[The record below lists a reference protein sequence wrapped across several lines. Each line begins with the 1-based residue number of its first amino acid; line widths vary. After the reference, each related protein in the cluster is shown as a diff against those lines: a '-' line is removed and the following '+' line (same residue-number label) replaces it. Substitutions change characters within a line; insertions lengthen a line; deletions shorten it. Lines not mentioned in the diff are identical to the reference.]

1 MYFLLKSLTATE
13 TENGNLP
20 EKTSRFHFQNY
31 YSPPLLPKCYESFF
45 FPICLLLL
53 AFPLFALAEEQ
64 AQQRL
69 QAEKAEKQYQ
79 TVLRQLNATTRKT
92 QKKE

>member
-1 MYFLLKSLTATE
+1 ME
-13 TENGNLP
+13 TCLRKHHGFISKITIP
-20 EKTSRFHFQNY
+20 
-31 YSPPLLPKCYESFF
+31 PPLLPKCYESFF